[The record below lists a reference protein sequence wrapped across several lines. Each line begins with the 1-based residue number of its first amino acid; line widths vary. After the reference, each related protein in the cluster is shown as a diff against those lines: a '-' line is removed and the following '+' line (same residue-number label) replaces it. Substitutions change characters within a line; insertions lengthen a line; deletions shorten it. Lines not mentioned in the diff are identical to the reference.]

1 MGILFALLPAI
12 TWGSLVLLSV
22 KLKGSPYQQALGT
35 TIGALLFS
43 IIIFFFRR
51 PDLTSIVWSVSI
63 VSGILWTIGQ
73 MNQYASVRHLGVS
86 MAVPM
91 STGMQLFCTTLIG
104 VLVFRE
110 WTTLTVILIGSLAIV
125 CIIAGVVFTSIGQKA
140 QNGQEKSVKK
150 GIVILMISTV
160 GYVGYVVLIRWFNI
174 DGWSAV
180 FPQSIGMV
188 MAAIALTARHQP
200 ISKYTLRNMISGL
213 WWAIGNLGLLLAIP
227 LIGVAVSFSM
237 AQTGI
242 VLSTLGGIYLLKEKV
257 SKKSFV
263 IIGCLLIIAGGVLL
277 GITK

>member
-12 TWGSLVLLSV
+12 TWGSLVLVSV

-35 TIGALLFS
+35 TIGALIFS
-43 IIIFFFRR
+43 IIVFLFKW
-51 PDLTSIVWSVSI
+51 PDLTPIVWAVSI

-86 MAVPM
+86 MAVPL
-91 STGMQLFCTTLIG
+91 STGMQLVTTTLFG
-104 VLVFRE
+104 VIVFRE
-110 WTTLTVILIGSLAIV
+110 WTTLSVILIGSLAIIS
-125 CIIAGVVFTSIGQKA
+125 IIAGVVFTSIGQKS
-140 QNGQEKSVKK
+140 QNGKEKSVKK
-150 GIVILMISTV
+150 GVVILLISTV
-160 GYVGYVVLIRWFNI
+160 GYVGYVVLIRWFTI

-188 MAAIALTARHQP
+188 MSAITLTARHQP
-200 ISKYTLRNMISGL
+200 FSKYTVRNMLTGI
-213 WWAIGNLGLLLAIP
+213 WWGIGNLGLLLAIP